1 MYQEKI
7 VKPLP
12 GWLFAVLILAATGFS
27 VWRFFD
33 FIANEDVVYNTDG
46 MMPEWLNWV
55 ALAVFALAMIGL
67 GGFYTLQ
74 PNESRVLILFGNYK
88 GTVKK
93 SGWHWGNPFFSSSGP
108 ASQLQDEM
116 KQTAIQ
122 NAKAGKATS
131 FKRQDG
137 RYKISLRARTN
148 MGEVIK
154 VNDRRGNPI
163 EIATVVVW
171 RVADTAKAV
180 FEVDD
185 YRTYVK
191 TQVETALRHVA
202 TQFSYD
208 HSETGDLA
216 NELTLRGNP
225 EEVATEL
232 REDLDRRLQIAG
244 IVIDDARL
252 THLAYAPEIAQA
264 MLRRQQAEAVISARR
279 KIVQGAVGMVEMAL
293 ADLEKSNAISLDAE
307 RRASMVSNLMVVLCS
322 EKDAS
327 PVINAGTLYN

>member
-1 MYQEKI
+1 MYQEKNL
-7 VKPLP
+7 KPLP
-12 GWLFAVLILAATGFS
+12 GWLFAILIAVAVAFATFK
-27 VWRFFD
+27 FFD
-33 FIANEDVVYNTDG
+33 FVSNEDVIYNADV
-46 MMPEWLNWV
+46 MLPDWVNWV
-55 ALAVFALAMIGL
+55 ALAVFTAAMIML

-93 SGWHWGNPFFSSSGP
+93 SGWHWGNPFYSNGSPG
-108 ASQLQDEM
+108 SQLKEERARSITTTKPVGGTKPD
-116 KQTAIQ
+116 
-122 NAKAGKATS
+122 S
-131 FKRQDG
+131 RFKV
-137 RYKISLRARTN
+137 SLRARTEV
-148 MGEVIK
+148 GETIK

-163 EIATVVVW
+163 EIAAVIVW
-171 RVADTAKAV
+171 RVADTAKAI

-185 YRTYVK
+185 YRTYVR

-208 HSETGDLA
+208 HSETGDLSS
-216 NELTLRGNP
+216 ELTLRGNP

-232 REDLDRRLQIAG
+232 REDLERRLSVAG

-293 ADLEKSNAISLDAE
+293 ADLEKSNAITLDAD